1 MCWYSAEHSKVLQ
14 AEAGQRIVTRRM
26 HGSTN
31 WLVRESDATTLQPCA
46 VCLLDGTDV
55 VIRPSEDEQA
65 RLKLP
70 PEPKAVFRMLTRP
83 KRDVLVFADGREIA
97 IDGLPTG
104 LILDVLGVPGSE
116 KLSSVLE
123 THRSNTATIAQDPA
137 DETEAEPVLG
147 RLRRFFMTSSV
158 L

>member
-31 WLVRESDATTLQPCA
+31 WLVRESDATTAQPCA

-55 VIRPSEDEQA
+55 LLRPSEEEQA

-70 PEPKAVFRMLTRP
+70 PEPQAVFRMLTRP
-83 KRDVLVFADGREIA
+83 KRDVLVFADGQEVA
-97 IDGLPTG
+97 IDSLPSG
-104 LILDVLGVPGSE
+104 MIIDVLGIPGSE

-123 THRSNTATIAQDPA
+123 TQVSNISTLAQDPS

-147 RLRRFFMTSSV
+147 RLRRFFLTSSV